1 MKARKGF
8 TLVELL
14 IVMAIIAALMAVL
27 IPMAGGAMKKARAT
41 KIAVQLRNFEQGVEQ
56 YILSVLPSSGDL
68 SSIDDSTIAGKGFA
82 EDPDPNRSNLALTP
96 DTVNNKITIRV
107 TYNTGDDTLAQLV
120 EGSLKD
126 AYETSVD
133 GGKITIVATV
143 DAFWW

>member
-56 YILSVLPSSGDL
+56 YILSILPSESDVTR
-68 SSIDDSTIAGKGFA
+68 INDAIIANKGFA
-82 EDPDPNRSNLALTP
+82 EDPDPNNSNLTLTP
-96 DTVNNKITIRV
+96 DTGNNKITIQI
-107 TYNTGDDTLAQLV
+107 TYSTGDNTLAQLV

-126 AYETSVD
+126 AYETSVS
-133 GGKITIVATV
+133 GGDITIVATV

>member
-27 IPMAGGAMKKARAT
+27 IPMAGGAMKKAKAT

-56 YILSVLPSSGDL
+56 YILSVLPSSDDL
-68 SSIDDSTIAGKGFA
+68 SSINDSTIADKGFA
-82 EDPDPNRSNLALTP
+82 EDPDTSNNNLTLTP
-96 DTVNNKITIRV
+96 DTGNNKITIQI
-107 TYNTGDDTLAQLV
+107 TYNTGDNTLAQLV

-126 AYETSVD
+126 AYETSVSD
-133 GGKITIVATV
+133 GNITIVATV